1 MLSILARVPHLAA
14 MHAPAPSH
22 LRPDI
27 GFREFVTLM
36 AALMAITALSI
47 DAMLPA
53 LPAIGADLAV
63 RADNDRQWV
72 ISAFMFGFGAAQIVH
87 GPLSDRFG
95 RRPVLLTSLA
105 FGVVC
110 NLAAALAPSFTL
122 LLVARAAAGVATA
135 SSRVLTTSI
144 VRDRFAGNEMA
155 RVMSLIAIVFM
166 VVPIIAP
173 NIGQL
178 VLLVA
183 PCRWIFGVLAGAGVI
198 LFVWAGLRLPET
210 LDPANRLPLRFGR
223 VAEAFRFVLTH
234 RLALGYTLGSTLM
247 QGGLMGFLL
256 SVQQVLE
263 VEFDAAYLF
272 GLIFAAMAIPMA
284 AASFLN
290 SRIVTRIGTRA
301 VSHRAI
307 LGYTSI
313 AALHLAIAYAG
324 YETLWSFVILQAAMM
339 CCFSLAGAN
348 FSAIA
353 MEDMGQIAG
362 TASSVQGFIGSVFGT
377 LIGVII
383 GQAFDGTTVP
393 LYTGFALCGIGAI
406 VAVLIAERG
415 KLFGRS

>member
-1 MLSILARVPHLAA
+1 
-14 MHAPAPSH
+14 MHAPAPSPH
-22 LRPDI
+22 KHEL

-63 RADNDRQWV
+63 QAANDRQWV

-95 RRPVLLTSLA
+95 RRPVLLTTLA
-105 FGVVC
+105 FGVAC
-110 NLAAALAPSFTL
+110 NLIAALAPSFTL

-144 VRDRFAGNEMA
+144 VRDRVAGNEMA

-166 VVPIIAP
+166 IVPIVAP

-178 VLLVA
+178 ILLVA
-183 PCRWIFGVLAGAGVI
+183 PWRWIFGLLAAAGLI

-210 LDPANRLPLRFGR
+210 LDPANRLPLSFARIS
-223 VAEAFRFVLTH
+223 EAFRFVLTH
-234 RLALGYTLGSTLM
+234 RVALLYTLALMLL
-247 QGGLMGFLL
+247 QGGLVGFLL

-263 VEFDAAYLF
+263 VEFDAEHLF
-272 GLIFAAMAIPMA
+272 GLVFAAMAGPMA

-290 SRIVTRIGTRA
+290 SRLVMRIGTRA

-307 LGYTSI
+307 FGYAGI

-324 YETLWSFVILQAAMM
+324 LETLWSFVVLQAAMM

-353 MEDMGQIAG
+353 MEDMGRVAG
-362 TASSVQGFIGSVFGT
+362 TASSVQGFLQSVLGT
-377 LIGVII
+377 LIGVAI
-383 GQAFDGTTVP
+383 GQAFNGTTVP
-393 LYTGFALCGIGAI
+393 LYTGFALCGLGAI
-406 VAVLIAERG
+406 LAVSVAERG
-415 KLFGRS
+415 RLFGTAGR